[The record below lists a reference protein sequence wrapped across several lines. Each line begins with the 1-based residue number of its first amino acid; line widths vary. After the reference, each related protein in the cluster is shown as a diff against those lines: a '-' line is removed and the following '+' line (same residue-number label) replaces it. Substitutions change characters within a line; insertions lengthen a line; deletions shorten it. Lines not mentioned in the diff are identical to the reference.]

1 MQFDRLTRRE
11 FISLLG
17 GAAAA
22 WPRAARAQQRA
33 MPVIGYLALGTLDTT
48 RETVAEFH
56 RGLSE
61 IGYVEGR
68 NLAVEYRWAEY
79 HSERLA
85 ALAEDLAR
93 RQVDVIIA
101 LTIPAALAAKAATK
115 SIPVVFQVA
124 VDPVE
129 AGLVTSLNRP
139 DGNLTGISILLTA
152 LVGKR
157 LELMRELTPGATS
170 IAYLVNPER
179 GALDVTETRELQ
191 VAARI
196 LGVRL
201 LVLNTRDPSEFEA
214 AFATI
219 VREGAGGLLVSG
231 YQFFGRY
238 SDRLVELAARH
249 RVPVIYATRAA
260 PSAGGLM
267 SYGPANLEVVWRQ
280 EGLYAG
286 RILKGEKPANLP
298 VQQVTKIELVVNLN
312 TARALGLTVP
322 PSILIRAEEVIE

>member
-1 MQFDRLTRRE
+1 MKRRK
-11 FISLLG
+11 FIALVGS
-17 GAAAA
+17 AAA
-22 WPRAARAQQRA
+22 WPIAVRAQQPA

-79 HSERLA
+79 RSERLSP
-85 ALAEDLAR
+85 LAEDLVR

-115 SIPVVFQVA
+115 SIPIVFQVA

-129 AGLVTSLNRP
+129 AGIVTSLNRP

-157 LELMRELTPGATS
+157 LELMRELVPSATS

-191 VAARI
+191 MAART

-201 LVLNTRDPSEFEA
+201 LLLNARDPSEFEA

-219 VREGAGGLLVSG
+219 VREGAGGLLISG
-231 YQFFGRY
+231 YQFFARY
-238 SDRLVELAARH
+238 HERLIQLAAQH
-249 RVPVIYATRAA
+249 RVPAIYATSAA
-260 PSAGGLM
+260 PVAGGLM
-267 SYGPANLEVVWRQ
+267 SYGPADLPVVWRQ
-280 EGLYAG
+280 EGIYAG

-298 VQQVTKIELVVNLN
+298 VQQVTKIELVINLK
-312 TARALGLTVP
+312 TARTLGLTVP